1 MFIRVIVCMYRGA
14 MYLMIMVLALGIT
27 FSCKKT
33 EEKERGIGSEIPT
46 LPVINS
52 VKIIPENPLTS
63 DLLQAVLE
71 PQVLTTGGYVY
82 RWKKNG
88 EEIMGETES
97 TLKSEY
103 FFKGDSIEVEVI
115 PYQNEMEGKAK
126 RSEPVAILNS
136 PPVIRSASIAPTP
149 AYSKDD
155 LRAEVDVFDADGD
168 YIRYTYQWRKDNEE
182 ILGETGSTLSNS
194 HFRKGDK
201 VSYRVG
207 VTDGESDEVVL
218 HSTVSCILNSPP
230 RITSQS
236 SGCITEGS
244 VYEYT
249 VAAEDPDGDPLTFN
263 LSSAPEGMT
272 IDSSTG
278 VIRWKI
284 SEKQSEGSYEF
295 KVIVSDAEGAMAIQ
309 PITLS
314 FSL

>member
-1 MFIRVIVCMYRGA
+1 MFIRVVMIFRGTI
-14 MYLMIMVLALGIT
+14 YLMIMVLALGIT

-33 EEKERGIGSEIPT
+33 EEKEQGIESENLS

-52 VKIIPENPLTS
+52 VKILPEKPLSS
-63 DLLQAVLE
+63 DHLQAVVK
-71 PQVLTTGGYVY
+71 PQVLTSGEYVY
-82 RWKKNG
+82 RWKRNG
-88 EEIMGETES
+88 EEIMGETER

-136 PPVIRSASIAPTP
+136 PPVIRSASIAPSP

-155 LRAEVDVFDADGD
+155 LSAEVDVFDADGD
-168 YIRYTYQWRKDNEE
+168 YIRYTYQWKKGDEE
-182 ILGETGSTLSNS
+182 ILAETGSSLSNS

-201 VSYRVG
+201 ISYRVG
-207 VTDGESDEVVL
+207 VTDGEPDEVVL
-218 HSTVSCILNSPP
+218 HSKESYILNSPP

-236 SGCITEGS
+236 SGYITEGS
-244 VYEYT
+244 LYEYE
-249 VAAEDPDGDPLTFN
+249 VAADDQDGDPLTFR

-278 VIRWKI
+278 MIRWKI
-284 SEKQSEGSYEF
+284 REEQREMSYEF
-295 KVIVSDAEGAMAIQ
+295 KIIVSDSEGAMAIQ

-314 FSL
+314 VSFR